1 MSTNLVIAIRFL
13 LSRQKS
19 MLMSLAGITLGVAFF
34 ILTQAQTSGFET
46 FFIRT
51 ILGTNG
57 AIRVRE
63 QIQDTLR
70 SMELASESEAPHQ
83 SFQISHQEGK
93 RYIGEVAQPEE
104 ISQAIREFANVKA
117 ISQVLTGNAQMQI
130 RGQELPAQIY
140 GIELDAHTAVSDLQN
155 QIQLGNLDDFRKSPG
170 NLLLST
176 YLAERYDLEPGDKVV
191 VETSNTTRKM
201 SIAAIYET
209 GVRDIDKVRLFV
221 HLRTARSLMNKP
233 FGVTF
238 LQVGLHDHERAE
250 LDAQQIQEVT
260 RHHASPWQKREKVW
274 LDVFRLLRISSALT
288 VSILLLISGLGMFS
302 VLAIIV
308 MEKTRE
314 IAILRS
320 MGYQRSD
327 ISRIFLWQGFL
338 VTTAGTIMGWIL
350 GFTLTFSLTKLPI
363 RIRGIFSTDHI
374 VVHWSIFHY
383 LLAAAIAY
391 SLVMLAS
398 YIPSRRAALL
408 EPADIIR
415 GTSG

>member
-1 MSTNLVIAIRFL
+1 
-13 LSRQKS
+13 
-19 MLMSLAGITLGVAFF
+19 MLMSLSGITLGVAFF

-63 QIQDTLR
+63 KIQDTLR
-70 SMELASESEAPHQ
+70 SMELASATEGNQHQ
-83 SFQISHQEGK
+83 SFQITHQEAK
-93 RYIGEVAQPEE
+93 RYIGEVAQPAL
-104 ISQAIREFANVKA
+104 ITQAIEEFSNVKA
-117 ISQVLTGNAQMQI
+117 TSQVLTGSVQLKL
-130 RGQELPAQIY
+130 RGQERPAQIY
-140 GIELDAHTAVSDLQN
+140 GIELDAHTAVSDLAN
-155 QIQLGNLDDFRKSPG
+155 QIRIGDLESFRSSPG

-176 YLAERYDLEPGDKVV
+176 YLADRYDLEPGDKVV
-191 VETSNTTRKM
+191 IQSSNTSRKM
-201 SIAAIYET
+201 TIAAIYET

-221 HLRTARSLMNKP
+221 HLRTARSLLNKP
-233 FGVTF
+233 FGATF
-238 LQVGLHDHERAE
+238 IQVGLHDHMKARS
-250 LDAQQIQEVT
+250 DALHIQDVT
-260 RHHASPWQKREKVW
+260 SHHASPWQRREKVW
-274 LDVFRLLRISSALT
+274 LDVFRLLRVSSALT

-320 MGYQRSD
+320 MGFQRSD
-327 ISRIFLWQGFL
+327 ISRIFLWQGFI
-338 VTTAGTIMGWIL
+338 VTTAGTVLGWII
-350 GFTLTFSLTKLPI
+350 GFLLTYGLTQIPI

-374 VVHWSIFHY
+374 VVHWSIVHY

-391 SLVMLAS
+391 TLVMLAS
-398 YIPSRRAALL
+398 YIPSRRAALV

-415 GTSG
+415 GTAG